1 MKLVITSNNIGS
13 TKDKKRRFIYI
24 RFANVANNLW
34 LAFENEPFTVSNTLL
49 FTKYLIYKIPRNS
62 YMYKG
67 EWKAIYYRSVLN
79 HWASLYTL
87 ECNF

>member
-1 MKLVITSNNIGS
+1 MKPLKLKIEVRERAILVSELVPDPIC
-13 TKDKKRRFIYI
+13 
-24 RFANVANNLW
+24 FANVANNLW
-34 LAFENEPFTVSNTLL
+34 SAFENEPFIDSNTLLL

-79 HWASLYTL
+79 Y
-87 ECNF
+87 